1 MKKQQNDAISVS
13 ASSAAAIRRKP
24 FRSAN
29 PKDKQ
34 FSKRFT
40 RSRAGTV
47 FYLLFLTIMGLFCLL
62 PLIYCVAT
70 SLKPLDEIMIFPPK
84 FFVTRPTLSNFAV
97 IPELLSGLDVPIE
110 RYIFNSLFT
119 TIVTTFIHITV
130 STMAAFA
137 LTKSQLRG
145 KKLIFNIVQFALL
158 FNAYTLSLPQLI
170 IMANM
175 RIIDTYW
182 VYILPHM
189 ASTLGVFLMKQY
201 MDGYIPNALIE
212 AAHIDGSSWFNT
224 FWRIVLPN
232 IKPCILTL
240 TLFTF
245 RDIWATIPGG
255 TIFTEAKK
263 TLPTV
268 MSTIASGGV
277 ARTGPAMAAT
287 VIMMIP
293 PIVVF
298 LISQGSV
305 RETMGSA
312 GIKG

>member
-1 MKKQQNDAISVS
+1 MSKVKH
-13 ASSAAAIRRKP
+13 RP
-24 FRSAN
+24 FHRSGRA
-29 PKDKQ
+29 Q
-34 FSKRFT
+34 FKRYT
-40 RSRAGTV
+40 RSKFGN
-47 FYLLFLTIMGLFCLL
+47 FMLFLFLALAGAFSVL
-62 PLIYCVAT
+62 PLIYSIVT
-70 SLKPLDEIMIFPPK
+70 SFKPLDELMIFPPTL
-84 FFVTRPTLSNFAV
+84 VTVRRPTLENYFAL
-97 IPELLSGLDVPIE
+97 PELISGLSIPLS
-110 RYIFNSLFT
+110 RYIVNSLL
-119 TIVTTFIHITV
+119 ISVIGTV
-130 STMAAFA
+130 LAVLLSAMAAFVLSKA
-137 LTKSQLRG
+137 NLKYQNT
-145 KKLIFNIVQFALL
+145 IFIIVQFALL
-158 FNAYTLSLPQLI
+158 FNGYTLEVPRYLI
-170 IMANM
+170 YAKTHM
-175 RIIDTYW
+175 IDSYA
-182 VYILPHM
+182 VYIVPFL
-189 ASTLGVFLMKQY
+189 ASSMGVFLMKQY

-277 ARTGPAMAAT
+277 ARTGPSMAAT

>member
-1 MKKQQNDAISVS
+1 M
-13 ASSAAAIRRKP
+13 
-24 FRSAN
+24 
-29 PKDKQ
+29 
-34 FSKRFT
+34 SKIKHRLFHHSGTTQVKRYT
-40 RSRAGTV
+40 RSKFGN
-47 FYLLFLTIMGLFCLL
+47 FMLFLFLTLAGAFSLL
-62 PLIYCVAT
+62 PLIYSIVT
-70 SLKPLDEIMIFPPK
+70 SFKPLDELMIFPPTL
-84 FFVTRPTLSNFAV
+84 VTVHRPTLENYFAL
-97 IPELLSGLDVPIE
+97 PELISGLSVPLS
-110 RYIFNSLFT
+110 RYIVNSLL
-119 TIVTTFIHITV
+119 ISVVGTV
-130 STMAAFA
+130 LEVLVSAMAAFV
-137 LTKSQLRG
+137 LSKSNL
-145 KKLIFNIVQFALL
+145 KYEKIIFLIVQFALL
-158 FNAYTLSLPQLI
+158 FNGYTLEVPRYLI
-170 IMANM
+170 YAKTRM
-175 RIIDTYW
+175 IDTYS
-182 VYILPHM
+182 VYILPFL
-189 ASTLGVFLMKQY
+189 ASSMGVFLMKQY

-212 AAHIDGSSWFNT
+212 AAHIDGASWFNI
-224 FWRIVLPN
+224 FWKIVLPN

-268 MSTIASGGV
+268 MSTIVSGGV

>member
-1 MKKQQNDAISVS
+1 MSKVKHRLFHRSGS
-13 ASSAAAIRRKP
+13 A
-24 FRSAN
+24 
-29 PKDKQ
+29 Q
-34 FSKRFT
+34 FKRYT
-40 RSRAGTV
+40 RSKFGN
-47 FYLLFLTIMGLFCLL
+47 FMLFLFLALAGAFSVL
-62 PLIYCVAT
+62 PLIYSIVT
-70 SLKPLDEIMIFPPK
+70 SFKPLDELMIFPPTL
-84 FFVTRPTLSNFAV
+84 VTVRRPTLENYFAL
-97 IPELLSGLDVPIE
+97 PELISGLSIPLS
-110 RYIFNSLFT
+110 RYIVNSLL
-119 TIVTTFIHITV
+119 ISVIGTV
-130 STMAAFA
+130 LAVLLSAMAAFVLSKA
-137 LTKSQLRG
+137 NLKYQKT
-145 KKLIFNIVQFALL
+145 IFIIVQFALL
-158 FNAYTLSLPQLI
+158 FNGYTLEVPRYLI
-170 IMANM
+170 YAKTHM
-175 RIIDTYW
+175 IDSYA
-182 VYILPHM
+182 VYIVPFL
-189 ASTLGVFLMKQY
+189 ASSMGVFLMKQY